1 MSSIIKETVLGVI
14 QSSGGREHAYIM
26 KVEWNDGAV
35 RYETRGLN
43 GSMSRRDDLN
53 LLLGQIA
60 RHVNYGWY
68 GKRYKITGEIEPAL
82 KKMIKMVEDKKYE

>member
-35 RYETRGLN
+35 RYETRGLS
-43 GSMSRRDDLN
+43 GCMSRRNDLSS
-53 LLLGQIA
+53 LLGQIA
-60 RHVNYGWY
+60 RHVSYGWY
-68 GKRYKITGEIEPAL
+68 GKRYKIAGKIESAL
-82 KKMIKMVEDKKYE
+82 KKMIKMMEDKKHE

>member
-26 KVEWNDGAV
+26 KVERDDGTV
-35 RYETRGLN
+35 QYETRDLSGC
-43 GSMSRRDDLN
+43 MSRRDDLSS
-53 LLLGQIA
+53 LLGQIA
-60 RHVNYGWY
+60 RRVNYGWY
-68 GKRYKITGEIEPAL
+68 GKRYKIAGEIESAL